1 MTEKID
7 SRFRGN
13 DIRNCG
19 NDRMETLH
27 PHLSPPPQGGG
38 NISIRNDRRREDMF
52 AIDFGARSIKVAKLH
67 KTSEGYELDNYGV
80 KLSPPD
86 SIINGE
92 ILNPIAVADVLTEIV
107 RDSGLRDNRAIIAI
121 TGQKVIIRE
130 IVLPLMEDKELLAGV
145 MWEAPKYVPYDL
157 DESIIDAAKV
167 EEFEEKEGNKMM
179 RVLLVATPKNVVNPY
194 METLKKSRIIPKIVD
209 EISSANIRA
218 FDHYLSDKEEK
229 DDESSIINIIL
240 SIGASSTILTLV
252 EKKNLKFTRNILM
265 GGNDITKAIAKSLSI
280 TFEEAEKLKRDTEMA
295 LGPETE
301 EEKKKESEKIILK
314 ILNQMAKEVR
324 KSLSYYKTQSQ
335 KVKYNKLILSGGC
348 AKIKNIDKFLSEQ
361 LEIPLI
367 IGDPLE
373 EIKIDERVFDLEK
386 IKIFKESL
394 ATVIGLAKRER

>member
-1 MTEKID
+1 
-7 SRFRGN
+7 
-13 DIRNCG
+13 
-19 NDRMETLH
+19 
-27 PHLSPPPQGGG
+27 
-38 NISIRNDRRREDMF
+38 MF

-130 IVLPLMEDKELLAGV
+130 IVLPLMEDKELLSGV

-194 METLKKSRIIPKIVD
+194 MEALKKSRIIPKIVD

-218 FDHYLSDKEEK
+218 FDHYLSDKEEKKEEK

-265 GGNDITKAIAKSLSI
+265 GGNDITKAIAKSLNI
-280 TFEEAEKLKRDTEMA
+280 TFEEAEKLKRDTEIV

-301 EEKKKESEKIILK
+301 EEKKNESEKIILK

-373 EIKIDERVFDLEK
+373 DIKIDERVFNLEK

>member
-1 MTEKID
+1 MTEKMD
-7 SRFRGN
+7 SR
-13 DIRNCG
+13 
-19 NDRMETLH
+19 
-27 PHLSPPPQGGG
+27 SPIKSRIGFAGMTEVDEIASPLNERLAMTEG
-38 NISIRNDRRREDMF
+38 EEMF
-52 AIDFGARSIKVAKLH
+52 AIDFGARSIKVAKLR
-67 KTSEGYELDNYGV
+67 KTGEGYELDNYGV
-80 KLSPPD
+80 KLTPPE
-86 SIINGE
+86 SIVNGE
-92 ILNPIAVADVLTEIV
+92 ILNPIAVADALTELIG
-107 RDSGLRDNRAIIAI
+107 DSGLRDNRAIIAI

-209 EISSANIRA
+209 EVSSANIRA
-218 FDHYLSDKEEK
+218 FDHYLSDQEEK
-229 DDESSIINIIL
+229 DEENSIINIIL

-265 GGNDITKAIAKSLSI
+265 GGNDITKAIAKSLNIS
-280 TFEEAEKLKRDTEMA
+280 FEEAEKLKRDTQIE

-301 EEKKKESEKIILK
+301 EEKKNESEKIILK

-373 EIKIDERVFDLEK
+373 GIKIDERVFNLEK